1 VSSKVGGVDGNSP
14 STAIGAGRAV
24 QRPQDAATGGTQN
37 SQGSGGGGSSVQ
49 ITGAARQLASL
60 EQAVRDLPAVND
72 ARVAQISN
80 ALEQGTYTVD
90 ARHIA
95 NQLIQTE
102 KALARGS
109 SDRAASN
116 RAVSQGVPNGDGP
129 EDLPDGSRSDPEPDA
144 N

>member
-1 VSSKVGGVDGNSP
+1 VSSKIGGVDGSSS

-24 QRPQDAATGGTQN
+24 PRPQDAATGGTQN
-37 SQGSGGGGSSVQ
+37 SQGSGGGSSVQ

-80 ALEQGTYTVD
+80 AIEQGTYTVD

-95 NQLIQTE
+95 NQLMKME
-102 KALARGS
+102 KVLAHGS
-109 SDRAASN
+109 S
-116 RAVSQGVPNGDGP
+116 GPNGSRP
-129 EDLPDGSRSDPEPDA
+129 EADPEPDA
-144 N
+144 D